1 MVTENYRPN
10 TMQKLGLGYEVLKEI
25 NPKIIY
31 TSICGFGHKS
41 VYQEKPGYDVIA
53 QATGG
58 IMAITGEADG
68 SPTRVGSSIG
78 DIFSGSF
85 VSIGILAALLV
96 RDKTSQGQEIDISM
110 TDAVLSV
117 LENAV
122 VEYTVTGEVPKII
135 GSGHP
140 SISPFDVF
148 EAKDGWFVI
157 GVGNDTLWERFC
169 KIIDKEG
176 LIRDPRFTSNDKR
189 SKNYDKLKSLIN
201 EWSRG

>member
-1 MVTENYRPN
+1 
-10 TMQKLGLGYEVLKEI
+10 
-25 NPKIIY
+25 
-31 TSICGFGHKS
+31 
-41 VYQEKPGYDVIA
+41 
-53 QATGG
+53 
-58 IMAITGEADG
+58 
-68 SPTRVGSSIG
+68 
-78 DIFSGSF
+78 
-85 VSIGILAALLV
+85 
-96 RDKTSQGQEIDISM
+96 M

-140 SISPFDVF
+140 SIFPFDVF